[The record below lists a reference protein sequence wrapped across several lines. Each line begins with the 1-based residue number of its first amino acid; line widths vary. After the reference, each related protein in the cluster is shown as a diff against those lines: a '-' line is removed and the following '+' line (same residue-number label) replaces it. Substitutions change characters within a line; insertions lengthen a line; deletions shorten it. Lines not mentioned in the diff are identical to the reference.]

1 LIEILE
7 RNFNFFLGTELNFVA
22 PAAKNGEKVILVSDE
37 DIASGVKTWENALVG
52 YVWGPIP
59 STEYDMPIDRLLLDK
74 LILKFVDLECRNY
87 GNVKFYSKG
96 LGVYLFDF
104 ESFEAK
110 QLVSDKG
117 GVLNN
122 SYRWG
127 TPTATCPK
135 QFSWSE
141 AFHIPISKVFEQA
154 CYGEFSSL
162 RCFSIFTMF
171 QFGLSPPVC
180 L

>member
-1 LIEILE
+1 
-7 RNFNFFLGTELNFVA
+7 
-22 PAAKNGEKVILVSDE
+22 
-37 DIASGVKTWENALVG
+37 
-52 YVWGPIP
+52 
-59 STEYDMPIDRLLLDK
+59 MPIDRLFLDK

-141 AFHIPISKVFEQA
+141 AFHIPISKVFELWGLDSNQFDDLYQQGSDGGI
-154 CYGEFSSL
+154 CSSNVKASKVTGWGPSGKL
-162 RCFSIFTMF
+162 R
-171 QFGLSPPVC
+171 PPKRSF
-180 L
+180 

>member
-1 LIEILE
+1 MLQYIWELFFFFNFWPWDSLIEILE
-7 RNFNFFLGTELNFVA
+7 RNFNFFLGMELNFVA
-22 PAAKNGEKVILVSDE
+22 PAAKNGEKVVLVSDE

-59 STEYDMPIDRLLLDK
+59 STEYDMPIDRLFLDK
-74 LILKFVDLECRNY
+74 LILKFVDLECRKY

-117 GVLNN
+117 G
-122 SYRWG
+122 
-127 TPTATCPK
+127 
-135 QFSWSE
+135 
-141 AFHIPISKVFEQA
+141 EQ
-154 CYGEFSSL
+154 L
-162 RCFSIFTMF
+162 
-171 QFGLSPPVC
+171 L
-180 L
+180 